1 MEIAGGCLCGS
12 VRYRVSAAPIMARV
26 CWCRVCQYLASGNG
40 TVNVCFPRAAT
51 TVEGPV
57 TVYRSLA
64 DSGNAMRRTFCPTCG
79 TQLFSE
85 AEARPHLVFVRAG
98 SLDDPSIAR
107 PIANIWAASAPPYA
121 CLDDR
126 LPRFDGQPPPVA

>member
-1 MEIAGGCLCGS
+1 METTGGCLCGS
-12 VRYRVSAAPIMARV
+12 VRYRISAAPIVARV

-40 TVNVCFPRAAT
+40 TVNVCFSRPAL
-51 TVEGPV
+51 TVEGAV
-57 TVYRSLA
+57 SVYRSLA

-98 SLDDPSIAR
+98 SLDDPGIAK
-107 PIANIWAASAPPYA
+107 PVANIWVASAPAYA
-121 CLDDR
+121 CLDDA
-126 LPRFDGQPPPVA
+126 LPR